1 MAEGNHRERVFHF
14 IFATFFCILLYYDLK
29 LLPPGVIL
37 YGGRWKY
44 LTFINLVFQVTF
56 FVFASFGDIVTFF
69 RGQETN
75 WIISIR
81 DTMFAAIVF
90 PCGVF
95 VTATFWGIYFVDREL
110 VYPKI
115 LDDIIPTWINH
126 GLHTW
131 VAVSVI
137 LEGAIVRHRYPRN
150 VVGLFFALLFQVI
163 YLSWISYIAYTQD
176 FWVYPFLRLMEN
188 SARTAFFGLC
198 ALVLVFFY
206 FMGKGMNRVIWEGE
220 EAKITAQEK
229 KNASKR
235 KAKKV
240 E

>member
-1 MAEGNHRERVFHF
+1 MRNYGRSIHF
-14 IFATFFCILLYYDLK
+14 GGTAIFTFFLLEYNKTPTPWDWG
-29 LLPPGVIL
+29 PG
-37 YGGRWKY
+37 GKWKY
-44 LTFINLVFQVTF
+44 FQLWNLVFQVTF